1 MRKRIVTAIIL
12 GIILIPI
19 TVLNF
24 PLWVFNIF
32 QFVMLLFVIFGSLE
46 LIHMFEKEKPM
57 KLGVKIVTII
67 LALLTYMNVGGMI
80 APLNP
85 QVLPGLSLITLSL
98 NPIIVISFST
108 VILLSLL
115 VFIDDYSGSD
125 LGKAFTVINYVGLGA
140 ASITIL
146 RYLGVRFIVYVAL
159 ISMVTDI
166 FAFFFGITFGKHK
179 MAPRISPKKSWEG
192 AVAGTIFGT
201 LIAGAF
207 AIFYGVIFSPDGFLG
222 YIFNPD
228 GYQTIFDNFTS
239 LGDEPLYIQALIIMP
254 ITLLGSIAAQIGD
267 LVASKLKRNY
277 EVKDF
282 GNIFPGHGG
291 ILDRFDS
298 IIFIGIIFLG
308 IFIVIKQFYPM

>member
-1 MRKRIVTAIIL
+1 MKKRIITAIVLIL
-12 GIILIPI
+12 LLLPI
-19 TVLNF
+19 TVLNY
-24 PLWVFNIF
+24 PNWVFNIF
-32 QFVMLLFVIFGSLE
+32 QVVMLLFVIMGALE
-46 LIHMFEKEKPM
+46 LIHMYEKEKPI
-57 KLGVKIVTII
+57 KIVVQVVII
-67 LALLTYMNVGGMI
+67 VLSLLTYMNVGGMI

-85 QVLPGLSLITLSL
+85 QVLPGLFLITLNL
-98 NPIIVISFST
+98 NPVIILSFVT

-115 VFIDDYSGSD
+115 VFIDDFSGSD
-125 LGKAFTVINYVGLGA
+125 LGKAFTIINYIGLGA

-159 ISMVTDI
+159 ISMMTDI
-166 FAFFFGITFGKHK
+166 FAYFFGIAFGKHK

-192 AVAGTIFGT
+192 AIAGTLFGT
-201 LIAGAF
+201 IIASSF
-207 AIFYGVIFSPDGFLG
+207 AIFYGVIFSPEGFLG

-239 LGDEPLYIQALIIMP
+239 IGNEPLFTQALIIIP
-254 ITLLGSIAAQIGD
+254 ITLLGSISAQIGD

-277 EVKDF
+277 KIKDF

-298 IIFIGIIFLG
+298 IIFIGIMFLG
-308 IFIVIKQFYPM
+308 IFILIKQFYPM

>member
-1 MRKRIVTAIIL
+1 MKKRIITAIV
-12 GIILIPI
+12 LIVLLLPI
-19 TVLNF
+19 TVLNY
-24 PLWVFNIF
+24 PNWVFSIF
-32 QFVMLLFVIFGSLE
+32 QMVMLLFVIMGALE
-46 LIHMFEKEKPM
+46 LIHMYEKEKPI
-57 KLGVKIVTII
+57 KIVVQVVII
-67 LALLTYMNVGGMI
+67 VLSLLTYMNVGGMI

-85 QVLPGLSLITLSL
+85 QVLPGLFLITLNL
-98 NPIIVISFST
+98 NPVIILSFVT

-115 VFIDDYSGSD
+115 VFIDDFSGSD
-125 LGKAFTVINYVGLGA
+125 LGKAFTIINYIGLGA

-159 ISMVTDI
+159 ISMMTDI
-166 FAFFFGITFGKHK
+166 FAYFFGIAFGKHK

-192 AVAGTIFGT
+192 AIAGTLFGT
-201 LIAGAF
+201 IIASSF
-207 AIFYGVIFSPDGFLG
+207 AIFYGVIFSPEGFLG

-239 LGDEPLYIQALIIMP
+239 IGNEPLFTQALIIIP
-254 ITLLGSIAAQIGD
+254 ITLLGSISAQIGD

-277 EVKDF
+277 KIKDF

-298 IIFIGIIFLG
+298 IIFIGIMFLG
-308 IFIVIKQFYPM
+308 IFILIKQFYPM

>member
-1 MRKRIVTAIIL
+1 MKKRIITAIVLIL
-12 GIILIPI
+12 LLLPI
-19 TVLNF
+19 TVLNY
-24 PLWVFNIF
+24 PNWVFYIF
-32 QFVMLLFVIFGSLE
+32 QMVMLLFVIMGALE
-46 LIHMFEKEKPM
+46 LIHMYEKEKPI
-57 KLGVKIVTII
+57 KIVVQVVII
-67 LALLTYMNVGGMI
+67 VLSLLTYMNVGGMI

-85 QVLPGLSLITLSL
+85 QVLPGLFLITLNL
-98 NPIIVISFST
+98 NPVIILSFVT

-115 VFIDDYSGSD
+115 VFIDDFSGSD
-125 LGKAFTVINYVGLGA
+125 LGKAITIINYIGLGA

-159 ISMVTDI
+159 ISMMTDI
-166 FAFFFGITFGKHK
+166 FAYFFGIAFGKHK

-192 AVAGTIFGT
+192 AIAGTLFGT
-201 LIAGAF
+201 IIASSF
-207 AIFYGVIFSPDGFLG
+207 AIFYGVIFSPEGFLG

-239 LGDEPLYIQALIIMP
+239 IGNEPLFTQALIIIP
-254 ITLLGSIAAQIGD
+254 ITLLGSISAQIGD

-277 EVKDF
+277 KIKDF

-298 IIFIGIIFLG
+298 IIFIGIMFLG
-308 IFIVIKQFYPM
+308 IFILIKQFYPM

>member
-1 MRKRIVTAIIL
+1 MKKRIITAIVLIL
-12 GIILIPI
+12 LLLPI
-19 TVLNF
+19 TVLNY
-24 PLWVFNIF
+24 PNWVFGIF
-32 QFVMLLFVIFGSLE
+32 QMVMLLFVIMGALE
-46 LIHMFEKEKPM
+46 LIHMYEKEKPI
-57 KLGVKIVTII
+57 KIVVQVVII
-67 LALLTYMNVGGMI
+67 VLSLLTYMNVGGMI

-85 QVLPGLSLITLSL
+85 QVLPGLFLITLNL
-98 NPIIVISFST
+98 NPVIILSFVT

-115 VFIDDYSGSD
+115 VFIDDFSGSD
-125 LGKAFTVINYVGLGA
+125 LGKAFTIINYIGLGA

-159 ISMVTDI
+159 ISMMTDI
-166 FAFFFGITFGKHK
+166 FAYFFGIAFGKHK

-192 AVAGTIFGT
+192 AIAGTLFGT
-201 LIAGAF
+201 IIASSF
-207 AIFYGVIFSPDGFLG
+207 AIFYGVIFSPEGFLG

-239 LGDEPLYIQALIIMP
+239 IGNEPLFTQALIIIP
-254 ITLLGSIAAQIGD
+254 ITLLGSISAQIGD

-277 EVKDF
+277 KIKDF

-298 IIFIGIIFLG
+298 IIFIGIMFLG
-308 IFIVIKQFYPM
+308 IFILIKQFYPM

>member
-1 MRKRIVTAIIL
+1 MKKRIITAIVLIL
-12 GIILIPI
+12 LLLPI
-19 TVLNF
+19 TVLNY
-24 PLWVFNIF
+24 PNWVFSIF
-32 QFVMLLFVIFGSLE
+32 QMVMLLFVIMGALE
-46 LIHMFEKEKPM
+46 LIHMYEKEKPI
-57 KLGVKIVTII
+57 KIVVQVVII
-67 LALLTYMNVGGMI
+67 VLSLLTYMNVGGMI

-85 QVLPGLSLITLSL
+85 QVLPGLFLITLNL
-98 NPIIVISFST
+98 NPVIILSFVT

-115 VFIDDYSGSD
+115 VFIDDFSGPD
-125 LGKAFTVINYVGLGA
+125 LGKAFTIINYIGLGA

-159 ISMVTDI
+159 ISMMTDI
-166 FAFFFGITFGKHK
+166 FAYFFGIAFGKHK

-192 AVAGTIFGT
+192 AIAGTLFGT
-201 LIAGAF
+201 IIASSF
-207 AIFYGVIFSPDGFLG
+207 AIFYGVIFSPEGFLG

-239 LGDEPLYIQALIIMP
+239 IGNEPLFTQALIIIP
-254 ITLLGSIAAQIGD
+254 ITLLGSISAQIGD

-277 EVKDF
+277 KIKDF

-298 IIFIGIIFLG
+298 IIFIGIMFLG
-308 IFIVIKQFYPM
+308 IFILIKQFYPM

>member
-1 MRKRIVTAIIL
+1 MKKRIITAIVLIL
-12 GIILIPI
+12 LLLPI
-19 TVLNF
+19 TVLNY
-24 PLWVFNIF
+24 PNWVFNIF
-32 QFVMLLFVIFGSLE
+32 QVVMLLFVIMGALE
-46 LIHMFEKEKPM
+46 LIHMYEKEKPI
-57 KLGVKIVTII
+57 KIVVQVVII
-67 LALLTYMNVGGMI
+67 VLSLLTYMNVGGMI

-85 QVLPGLSLITLSL
+85 QVLPGLFLITLNL
-98 NPIIVISFST
+98 NPVIILSFVT

-115 VFIDDYSGSD
+115 VFIDDFSGTD
-125 LGKAFTVINYVGLGA
+125 LGKAFTIINYIGLGA

-159 ISMVTDI
+159 ISMMTDI
-166 FAFFFGITFGKHK
+166 FAYFFGIAFGKHK

-192 AVAGTIFGT
+192 AIAGTFFGT
-201 LIAGAF
+201 IIASSF

-239 LGDEPLYIQALIIMP
+239 IGNEHLLVQALIIIP
-254 ITLLGSIAAQIGD
+254 ITLLGSISAQIGD

-277 EVKDF
+277 KIKDF

-298 IIFIGIIFLG
+298 IIFIGIMFLG
-308 IFIVIKQFYPM
+308 IFILIKQFYPM

>member
-1 MRKRIVTAIIL
+1 MKKRIITAIVLIL
-12 GIILIPI
+12 LLLPI
-19 TVLNF
+19 TVLNY
-24 PLWVFNIF
+24 PNWVFSIF
-32 QFVMLLFVIFGSLE
+32 QMVMLLFVIMGALE
-46 LIHMFEKEKPM
+46 LIHMYEKEKPI
-57 KLGVKIVTII
+57 KIVVQVVII
-67 LALLTYMNVGGMI
+67 VLSLLTYMNVGGMI

-85 QVLPGLSLITLSL
+85 QVLPGLFLITLNL
-98 NPIIVISFST
+98 NPVIILSFVT

-115 VFIDDYSGSD
+115 VFIDDFSGSD
-125 LGKAFTVINYVGLGA
+125 LGKAITIINYIGLGA

-159 ISMVTDI
+159 ISMMTDI
-166 FAFFFGITFGKHK
+166 FAYFFGIAFGKHK

-192 AVAGTIFGT
+192 AIAGTLFGT
-201 LIAGAF
+201 IIASSF
-207 AIFYGVIFSPDGFLG
+207 AIFYGVIFSPEGFLG

-239 LGDEPLYIQALIIMP
+239 IGNEPLFTQALIIIP
-254 ITLLGSIAAQIGD
+254 ITLLGSISAQIGD

-277 EVKDF
+277 KIKDF

-298 IIFIGIIFLG
+298 IIFIGIMFLG
-308 IFIVIKQFYPM
+308 IFILIKQFYPM

>member
-1 MRKRIVTAIIL
+1 
-12 GIILIPI
+12 
-19 TVLNF
+19 
-24 PLWVFNIF
+24 
-32 QFVMLLFVIFGSLE
+32 
-46 LIHMFEKEKPM
+46 
-57 KLGVKIVTII
+57 
-67 LALLTYMNVGGMI
+67 MI

-85 QVLPGLSLITLSL
+85 QVLPGLFLITLNL
-98 NPIIVISFST
+98 NPVIILSFVT

-115 VFIDDYSGSD
+115 VFIDDFSGSD
-125 LGKAFTVINYVGLGA
+125 LGKAITIINYIGLGA

-159 ISMVTDI
+159 ISMMTDI
-166 FAFFFGITFGKHK
+166 FAYFFGIAFGKHK

-192 AVAGTIFGT
+192 AIAGTLFGT
-201 LIAGAF
+201 IIASSF
-207 AIFYGVIFSPDGFLG
+207 AIFYGVIFSPEGFLG

-239 LGDEPLYIQALIIMP
+239 IGNEPLFTQALIIIP
-254 ITLLGSIAAQIGD
+254 ITLLGSISAQIGD

-277 EVKDF
+277 KIKDF

-298 IIFIGIIFLG
+298 IIFIGIMFLG
-308 IFIVIKQFYPM
+308 IFILIKQFYPM

>member
-1 MRKRIVTAIIL
+1 MKKRIITAIVLIL
-12 GIILIPI
+12 LLLPI
-19 TVLNF
+19 TVLNY
-24 PLWVFNIF
+24 PNWVFSIF
-32 QFVMLLFVIFGSLE
+32 QMVMLLFVIMGALE
-46 LIHMFEKEKPM
+46 LIHMYEKEKPI
-57 KLGVKIVTII
+57 KIVVQVVII
-67 LALLTYMNVGGMI
+67 VLSLLTYMNVGGMI

-85 QVLPGLSLITLSL
+85 QVLPGLFLITLNL
-98 NPIIVISFST
+98 NPVIILSFVT

-115 VFIDDYSGSD
+115 VFIDDFSGSD
-125 LGKAFTVINYVGLGA
+125 LGKAFTIINYIGLGA

-159 ISMVTDI
+159 ISMMTDI
-166 FAFFFGITFGKHK
+166 FAYFFGIAFGKHK

-192 AVAGTIFGT
+192 AIAGTLFGT
-201 LIAGAF
+201 IIASSF

-239 LGDEPLYIQALIIMP
+239 IGNEHLLIQALIIIP
-254 ITLLGSIAAQIGD
+254 ITLLGSISAQIGD

-277 EVKDF
+277 KIKDF

-298 IIFIGIIFLG
+298 IIFIGIMFLG
-308 IFIVIKQFYPM
+308 IFILIKQFYPM

>member
-1 MRKRIVTAIIL
+1 MKKRIITAIVLIL
-12 GIILIPI
+12 LLLPI
-19 TVLNF
+19 TVLNY
-24 PLWVFNIF
+24 PNWVFSIF
-32 QFVMLLFVIFGSLE
+32 QMVMLLFVIMGALE
-46 LIHMFEKEKPM
+46 LIHMYEKEKPI
-57 KLGVKIVTII
+57 KIVVQVVII
-67 LALLTYMNVGGMI
+67 VLSLLTYMNVGGMI

-85 QVLPGLSLITLSL
+85 QVLPGLFLITLNL
-98 NPIIVISFST
+98 NPVIILSFVT

-115 VFIDDYSGSD
+115 VFIDDFSGSD
-125 LGKAFTVINYVGLGA
+125 LGKAFTIINYIGLGA

-159 ISMVTDI
+159 ISMMTDI
-166 FAFFFGITFGKHK
+166 FAYFFGIAFGKHK

-192 AVAGTIFGT
+192 AIAGTLFGT
-201 LIAGAF
+201 IIASSF
-207 AIFYGVIFSPDGFLG
+207 AIFYGVIFSPEGFLG

-239 LGDEPLYIQALIIMP
+239 IGNEPLFTQALIIIP
-254 ITLLGSIAAQIGD
+254 ITLLGSISAQIGD

-277 EVKDF
+277 KIKDF

-298 IIFIGIIFLG
+298 IIFIGIMFLG
-308 IFIVIKQFYPM
+308 IFILIKQFYPM